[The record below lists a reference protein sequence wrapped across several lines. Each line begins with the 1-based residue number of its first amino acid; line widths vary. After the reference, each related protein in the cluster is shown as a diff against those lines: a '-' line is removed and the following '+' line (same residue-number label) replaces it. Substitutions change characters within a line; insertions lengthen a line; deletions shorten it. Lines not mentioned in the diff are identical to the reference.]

1 MIGGDLT
8 QFNKKKEERGQRHLD
23 LSLMPLVRL
32 YIHQCLKI
40 HGEIFYRE
48 STLS

>member
-8 QFNKKKEERGQRHLD
+8 QFNKKKEERGQKHLD
-23 LSLMPLVRL
+23 LSLMLVRL
-32 YIHQCLKI
+32 YVHQCLKI

-48 STLS
+48 STLSS